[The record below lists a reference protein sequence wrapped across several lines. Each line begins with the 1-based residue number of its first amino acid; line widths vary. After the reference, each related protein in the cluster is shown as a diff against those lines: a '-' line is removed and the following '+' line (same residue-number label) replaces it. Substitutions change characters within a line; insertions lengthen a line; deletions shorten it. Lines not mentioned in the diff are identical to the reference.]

1 MRTPIIVAGQVYLHS
16 ELNEYLVVTKSTR
29 GDIQFK
35 GLGFGGMNDVDMFL
49 ERFGPVDPTDL
60 TKEEMADL
68 NALVPGVS
76 LSTGWVEL
84 DGDEDDEQ

>member
-1 MRTPIIVAGQVYLHS
+1 MRTPIIVAGQVYLHG

-60 TKEEMADL
+60 TEEEAADL
-68 NALVPGVS
+68 NALVPGIL
-76 LSTGWVEL
+76 LSTGWVQM